1 MVNPKFKCFHICF
14 ILLNGIANLIHFNL
28 FYLCCQSFF
37 IMTDRL
43 SEYSS
48 RIETYTAKKKNLEKK
63 QKHLPMLRLVLF
75 VLVVILVYQYITL
88 HAIGVGVLAIAVLM
102 AFIVSSIV
110 DRKLKNAIRKIEILL
125 KINNLE
131 VKALAGDYSAFDA
144 GNEFIDQSH
153 DYTHDL
159 DIFGEGSIFQYI
171 NRTSTI
177 FGKIR
182 LSEYLSKAFT
192 FSASVIQRQKGVR
205 ELAEMVQ
212 LRQQIQLIFHDEK
225 ILETDKTEM
234 TDWLKS
240 DSPVRNLKLLRL
252 IAYGLPSL
260 TLGCIL
266 LSVVGVIPFPTFLI
280 VLQLIIVFLY
290 IRQTLQVQNS
300 ITSKNKILNKFAQ
313 CLLIIENTGFSSDY
327 LKGLQ
332 NQLSVNQ
339 GKSPSI
345 AIRQLSS
352 ILNYM
357 DSNLNMLV
365 SIFLNGLFMFNLHLL
380 LKVEKW
386 KKLNKDNVPLWFETI
401 ATFDAMCSIGNFAYN
416 HPDFIFPQPV
426 ENDFGFDAEN
436 LGHPLIPLQQRV
448 ANNVE
453 INGWTQFAIIT
464 GANMSGKSTFLRTI
478 GVNYI
483 LAMVG
488 APVCATRLS
497 FYPIQIHSSIRTS
510 DSLTR
515 HESYFYAEL
524 KRLKQIIDELESGG
538 ERLILLDEILKGTNS
553 KDKQAG
559 SIALIEQLLQ
569 YKSVGL
575 FATHDL
581 MLGELASR
589 FPDQVN
595 NLCFE
600 IHIEGD
606 KMHIDYKLHEGVC
619 KNLNA
624 TYLMRNMGILFRSK
638 Q

>member
-1 MVNPKFKCFHICF
+1 
-14 ILLNGIANLIHFNL
+14 
-28 FYLCCQSFF
+28 
-37 IMTDRL
+37 MTDRL
-43 SEYSS
+43 SEYTY
-48 RIETYTAKKKNLEKK
+48 RIKTYSTEKNKLEKK
-63 QKHLPMLRLVLF
+63 QKHLPLLRLILF
-75 VLVVILVYQYITL
+75 LIVIFLVYKYITTQL
-88 HAIGVGVLAIAVLM
+88 VWIAISAFATMI
-102 AFIVSSIV
+102 AFIISSII
-110 DRKLKNAIRKIEILL
+110 DRKLKNKLRRVEILL
-125 KINNLE
+125 ELNNLE
-131 VKALAGDYSAFDA
+131 VKALDGDYSAFDP

-159 DIFGEGSIFQYI
+159 DIFAEGSIFQYI
-171 NRTSTI
+171 NRSSTI
-177 FGKIR
+177 FGKLR
-182 LSEYLSKAFT
+182 LAQYLNHAFS
-192 FSASVIQRQKGVR
+192 FSSNVIQRQKAVS
-205 ELAEMVQ
+205 ELSDMVQ

-225 ILETDKTEM
+225 IAESDKTEM

-252 IAYGLPSL
+252 LAFGLPSV
-260 TLGCIL
+260 TLACIL
-266 LSVVGVIPFPTFLI
+266 LSVAGIIQFPTFLI
-280 VLQLIIVFLY
+280 VLQLIIVFFY

-300 ITSKNKILNKFAQ
+300 ITSKSKILNKFAQ
-313 CLLIIENTGFSSDY
+313 CLVLIEKTGFTSDY
-327 LKGLQ
+327 LLGLQ
-332 NQLSVNQ
+332 NQLSAKG
-339 GKSPSI
+339 GKSPSKV
-345 AIRQLSS
+345 IRQLSG

-386 KKLNKDNVPLWFETI
+386 KKLNQENVPLWFDTI
-401 ATFDAMCSIGNFAYN
+401 AAFDALCSLGNFAYN
-416 HPDFIFPQPV
+416 HPEFIFPKPV
-426 ENDFGFDAEN
+426 ENNFEFVAEN
-436 LGHPLIPLQQRV
+436 LGHPLIAHNQRV
-448 ANNVE
+448 VNNVE
-453 INGWTQFAIIT
+453 IKGWNQFAIIT

-478 GVNYI
+478 GVIYI
-483 LAMVG
+483 LAMTG
-488 APVCATRLS
+488 APVCATKLN

-524 KRLKQIIDELESGG
+524 KRLKQIIDELENGG

-559 SIALIEQLLQ
+559 SIALIEQLLH

-581 MLGELASR
+581 MLGELANR

-600 IHIEGD
+600 IQIVGD
-606 KMHIDYKLHEGVC
+606 KMQIDYKLHEGVC

-624 TYLMRNMGILFRSK
+624 TYLMKNMGILFESR
-638 Q
+638 

>member
-1 MVNPKFKCFHICF
+1 
-14 ILLNGIANLIHFNL
+14 
-28 FYLCCQSFF
+28 
-37 IMTDRL
+37 MTDRL

-48 RIETYTAKKKNLEKK
+48 RINTYSTEKNKLEKK
-63 QKHLPMLRLVLF
+63 QKHLPLLRLIFFLIF
-75 VLVVILVYQYITL
+75 TFLVYKYITIQ
-88 HAIGVGVLAIAVLM
+88 AIEVGVLV
-102 AFIVSSIV
+102 IVALIVFVISSVI
-110 DRKLKNAIRKIEILL
+110 DRKLKNEIRKIGILL
-125 KINNLE
+125 KINELE
-131 VKALAGDYSAFDA
+131 VRALGGDYTAFDP

-171 NRTSTI
+171 NRSSTI
-177 FGKIR
+177 FGKLR
-182 LSEYLSKAFT
+182 LAEFLNRAFS
-192 FSASVIQRQKGVR
+192 FSPKVIQRQKAVS
-205 ELAEMVQ
+205 ELSDMVK

-225 ILETDKTEM
+225 IAETDKTEM

-240 DSPVRNLKLLRL
+240 DSPVRNLKMLRL
-252 IAYGLPSL
+252 LAFGLPSV

-266 LSVVGVIPFPTFLI
+266 LSFAGLIPFPTFLI
-280 VLQLIIVFLY
+280 VLQLTIVFFY

-300 ITSKNKILNKFAQ
+300 ITSKSKILNKFAQ
-313 CLLIIENTGFSSDY
+313 CLVLIENTAFTSDY
-327 LKGLQ
+327 LLDLQ
-332 NQLSVNQ
+332 NQLGGKG
-339 GKSPSI
+339 GKSPSKTI
-345 AIRQLSS
+345 HQLSG

-380 LKVEKW
+380 LQVEKW
-386 KKLNKDNVPLWFETI
+386 KKLNQENVPLWFDTI
-401 ATFDAMCSIGNFAYN
+401 ATFDAMCSMGNFAYN
-416 HPDFIFPQPV
+416 HPEFIFPKPV
-426 ENDFGFDAEN
+426 ENNFEFVAEN
-436 LGHPLIPLQQRV
+436 LGHPLISHNQRV
-448 ANNVE
+448 VNDVE
-453 INGWTQFAIIT
+453 IKGWNQFAIIT

-483 LAMVG
+483 LAMAG
-488 APVCATRLS
+488 APVCATKLN

-524 KRLKQIIDELESGG
+524 KRLKQIIDELENGG

-559 SIALIEQLLQ
+559 SIALIEQLLH

-581 MLGELASR
+581 MLGELANR
-589 FPDQVN
+589 FPNQVN

-606 KMHIDYKLHEGVC
+606 KMQIDYKLHHGVC

-624 TYLMRNMGILFRSK
+624 TYLMKNMGILFESRNSNS
-638 Q
+638 